1 MISELTNEEILE
13 YLMTSDFLEN
23 YRPSEYKYLLHKFR
37 ECYKIL
43 YWNHIKIKNDNV
55 IEIRQMGDSI
65 ESIKGELYNTQI
77 KNKELQDIIDTSKKY
92 RKLTIKER
100 VKGEISQF

>member
-13 YLMTSDFLEN
+13 YLMTSDFLESH
-23 YRPSEYKYLLHKFR
+23 RPSEYKYLLHKFR

-43 YWNHIKIKNDNV
+43 YGNHIKIKGDNL
-55 IEIRQMGDSI
+55 IEIRQLIDSI
-65 ESIKGELYNTQI
+65 ESFKKELHNTQI
-77 KNKELQDIIDTSKKY
+77 KNKELQDTIDTSKKS

-100 VKGEISQF
+100 IIGETNQF